1 MPVFM
6 KVFRAFLVLAA
17 VALGSFAVYWSVVTV
32 ANAMPSA
39 QEIVDNELRRLSDA
53 CARNGEGS
61 KECLYLDTLGRP
73 R

>member
-1 MPVFM
+1 M
-6 KVFRAFLVLAA
+6 KVFRAFLILVV
-17 VALGSFAVYWSVVTV
+17 VALGSFAVYWSIVTV

-39 QEIVDNELRRLSDA
+39 SELIGQEFNRLDAA

-61 KECLYLDTLGRP
+61 KECLYLDSFGRP